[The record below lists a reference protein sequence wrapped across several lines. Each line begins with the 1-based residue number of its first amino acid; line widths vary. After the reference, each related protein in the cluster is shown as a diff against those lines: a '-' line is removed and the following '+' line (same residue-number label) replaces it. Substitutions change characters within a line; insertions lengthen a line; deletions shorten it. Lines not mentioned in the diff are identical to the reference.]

1 MQASDAIV
9 FLFDC
14 DNTLLDNDRVQ
25 DDLRALLERDFG
37 KAACDRY
44 WQFFEDLRAR
54 LGYADYLEALQQLRR
69 DVGNDPRLLEVSAF
83 LLDYPFAERLYPGAL
98 DMLERVH
105 AYSTPAVLSDG
116 DVVFQPHKIRRAGLW
131 NAVAG
136 RVLIYVHKEREL
148 ADIQARLPARHYIMV
163 DDKPHI
169 LAGMKAVM
177 GERLTT
183 VSVHQG
189 HYALRPEGSAA
200 PAADLALEHISD
212 LRGLDRAALLEA
224 ARPR

>member
-25 DDLRALLERDFG
+25 DDLRALLERSFG
-37 KAACDRY
+37 NSACERY
-44 WQFFEDLRAR
+44 WQIFEELRAAA
-54 LGYADYLEALQQLRR
+54 GYADYLQALQRLRPEV
-69 DVGNDPRLLEVSAF
+69 DNDPRLLDASTF

-98 DMLERVH
+98 DVLERVQ
-105 AYSTPAVLSDG
+105 AYSTPAILSDG

-136 RVLIYVHKEREL
+136 RVLIYVHKDRQL
-148 ADIQARLPARHYIMV
+148 GDIQARLPAGHYVMV

-169 LAGMKAVM
+169 LADMKAVM

-183 VSVHQG
+183 VSVNQG
-189 HYALRPEGSAA
+189 HYARQPEGAA
-200 PAADLALEHISD
+200 VPPADMALEDISD
-212 LRGLDRAALLEA
+212 LRGLDRAALVEA

>member
-44 WQFFEDLRAR
+44 WQLFEDLRVR

-69 DVGNDPRLLEVSAF
+69 DVGNDPKLLEVSAF

-148 ADIQARLPARHYIMV
+148 AGIQARLPARHYIMV

-169 LAGMKAVM
+169 LAAMKAVM

-189 HYALRPEGSAA
+189 HYALQPEGMAA

>member
-25 DDLRALLERDFG
+25 DDLRDLLLRDFG
-37 KAACDRY
+37 RPACDRY
-44 WQFFEDLRAR
+44 WQIFEELRAR
-54 LGYADYLEALQQLRR
+54 LGYADYLQALQQLRPEV
-69 DVGNDPRLLEVSAF
+69 DDDPRLLEVSAF
-83 LLDYPFAERLYPGAL
+83 LLDYPFAERLYSGAL
-98 DMLERVH
+98 DMLERVR
-105 AYSTPAVLSDG
+105 AYSVPAILSDG

-136 RVLIYVHKEREL
+136 RVLIYVHKERQL
-148 ADIQARLPARHYIMV
+148 ADLQARLPARHYIMV
-163 DDKPHI
+163 DDKSHI
-169 LAGMKAVM
+169 LADMKAAM

-183 VSVHQG
+183 VSVRQG
-189 HYALRPEGSAA
+189 HYALQAEGAAA
-200 PAADLALEHISD
+200 PAADMVLEHISD
-212 LRGLDRAALLEA
+212 LRGLDRAALVEA